1 MVVQDESQSIG
12 RREPGATSDTAKM
25 LLAAA
30 GLVAAFGVASCCALP
45 VALSLVGI
53 GAASASLFVI
63 GSLAA
68 PYQPVLFYA
77 AVLCM
82 GAASVVLWRQ
92 RRARACSPGTAC
104 ARPAFDVAS
113 IAAMIVAVGLLALT
127 FWIEPPI

>member
-1 MVVQDESQSIG
+1 MAVQDESESVG
-12 RREPGATSDTAKM
+12 RRDGGATTDTAKM
-25 LLAAA
+25 LLAAV
-30 GLVAAFGVASCCALP
+30 GLVAAVGVASCCALP

-53 GAASASLFVI
+53 GAASLLAI
-63 GSLAA
+63 GSFAA
-68 PYQPVLFYA
+68 PYQHVLFYA
-77 AVLCM
+77 AVLCV

-113 IAAMIVAVGLLALT
+113 IAAMVLAVGLLALT

>member
-1 MVVQDESQSIG
+1 MVVQDESEGVG
-12 RREPGATSDTAKM
+12 RRKVGMAGDTAKT

-30 GLVAAFGVASCCALP
+30 GLVTAFGVASCCALP

-53 GAASASLFVI
+53 GAASLLTI
-63 GSLAA
+63 GAFAA
-68 PYQPVLFYA
+68 PYQHILFYA
-77 AVLCM
+77 AVLCI

-92 RRARACSPGTAC
+92 RRVRACAPGTAC

-113 IAAMIVAVGLLALT
+113 IATMVLAVGLLALT

>member
-1 MVVQDESQSIG
+1 MVVQDESESVG
-12 RREPGATSDTAKM
+12 RREAGATNDTAKM

-30 GLVAAFGVASCCALP
+30 GLIAAFGVASCCALP

-53 GAASASLFVI
+53 GAASASLFAI

-68 PYQPVLFYA
+68 PHQHVLFYA
-77 AVLCM
+77 AVLFV

-92 RRARACSPGTAC
+92 RRARACSPRTAC

-113 IAAMIVAVGLLALT
+113 IAAMVLAVGLLALT